1 MADAV
6 TILSPDWCSI
16 WEITREQLS
25 YYVAQFRGMQPSPH
39 GVIPGTQAKEF
50 FEKSRLP
57 IQVTRAC
64 CRAVNNP
71 SRFSI
76 TDKAPSR
83 VFFWFKAPTSNQPA
97 HPL

>member
-1 MADAV
+1 MAVILASDWLTAV

-57 IQVTRAC
+57 IQVGSSQTTC
-64 CRAVNNP
+64 C
-71 SRFSI
+71 
-76 TDKAPSR
+76 D
-83 VFFWFKAPTSNQPA
+83 
-97 HPL
+97 

>member
-1 MADAV
+1 MTRARARPGEGILASDWLTAAR
-6 TILSPDWCSI
+6 ILSPDWCSI

-57 IQVTRAC
+57 IQVGSSQTTC
-64 CRAVNNP
+64 C
-71 SRFSI
+71 
-76 TDKAPSR
+76 D
-83 VFFWFKAPTSNQPA
+83 
-97 HPL
+97 